1 MEGKLI
7 VLSGPSGV
15 GKGTIIN
22 KVLKSDCNLILS
34 VSATTRPMRKGEN
47 DGVNYDFLS
56 REKFLE
62 LIDNGELLEYA
73 VVYDNMYG
81 TLKSKTMEQL
91 REGRD
96 VILEIDPVGAMN
108 IKRLFPSALTI
119 FLIPPDIDTLAR
131 RLRGR
136 GTETEAVFKKRVQA
150 ATQELKTAENY
161 DHIVLN
167 DDADRC
173 AEEVIAIIKS
183 DKKGVLKTAAN

>member
-47 DGVNYDFLS
+47 DGVNYHFLS

-91 REGRD
+91 MEGRD

-136 GTETEAVFKKRVQA
+136 GTETEAVFKKRVQS

-161 DHIVLN
+161 DHVVLN

-183 DKKGVLKTAAN
+183 NKTGGLTAAVN